1 MVRVDDAILYA
12 ALPIRQ
18 RASRRRERR
27 RGAGRDGGARCPAEL
42 SVSAARARRLDRAPR
57 RAAAADRRRSQPRRR
72 RCRWPALSLLS
83 PVANPGKLIAA
94 PVNYQ
99 RHLDEVRANADLH
112 HHNPIAVIQTAGL
125 FLKATS
131 SLAGA
136 GEGVALRKLDRRS
149 DHEVELAFVIGKR
162 ASRVARADALDYV
175 AGYCIGL
182 DITIRGP
189 EERSLRKSVDSY
201 SVLGPW
207 LVTADEIPD
216 PGALDLRLS
225 VNGEIR
231 QQSNTA
237 GPDSRRPRADRIR
250 LVVLHAVPGD
260 VIFTG
265 TPEGVG
271 PIQPG
276 DTITACIERIGT
288 MQVAVRAA
296 ESFEID
302 VQCRPQRSQPS
313 RWSGLTSRIAH
324 RRRSEPSAEDAHGNP
339 VNLLR
344 EAHEHPRAGGL
355 QRPARSEERRAA
367 LERAGRHRS
376 ARAANAVRRRR
387 SGATTNCGRC

>member
-1 MVRVDDAILYA
+1 M
-12 ALPIRQ
+12 
-18 RASRRRERR
+18 AS
-27 RGAGRDGGARCPAEL
+27 
-42 SVSAARARRLDRAPR
+42 S
-57 RAAAADRRRSQPRRR
+57 
-72 RCRWPALSLLS
+72 
-83 PVANPGKLIAA
+83 LIAA

-99 RHLDEVRANADLH
+99 RHLDEVRSNPDLH
-112 HHNPIAVIQTAGL
+112 HGNKIAVIETAGL

-136 GEGVALRKLDRRS
+136 GEGVAVRKLDRRS

-162 ASRVARADALDYV
+162 ASRVVRADAFQYI

-207 LVTADEIPD
+207 LVTADEIEN
-216 PGALDLRLS
+216 PGAPDLRLS

-237 GPDSRRPRADRIR
+237 DLILGVPALLEYASSFYT
-250 LVVLHAVPGD
+250 LFPGD

-276 DTITACIERIGT
+276 DTITACIDKIGT

-296 ESFEID
+296 E
-302 VQCRPQRSQPS
+302 
-313 RWSGLTSRIAH
+313 
-324 RRRSEPSAEDAHGNP
+324 
-339 VNLLR
+339 
-344 EAHEHPRAGGL
+344 RA
-355 QRPARSEERRAA
+355 
-367 LERAGRHRS
+367 
-376 ARAANAVRRRR
+376 
-387 SGATTNCGRC
+387 